1 MCVWSA
7 IFGRNNERR
16 KEKQCLAG
24 YGEEPFLGR
33 DGGVVV
39 IMNREW
45 HEGKGFKYG
54 RRAQRRMEDIG

>member
-1 MCVWSA
+1 M
-7 IFGRNNERR
+7 
-16 KEKQCLAG
+16 AG
-24 YGEEPFLGR
+24 YGEEPLLER